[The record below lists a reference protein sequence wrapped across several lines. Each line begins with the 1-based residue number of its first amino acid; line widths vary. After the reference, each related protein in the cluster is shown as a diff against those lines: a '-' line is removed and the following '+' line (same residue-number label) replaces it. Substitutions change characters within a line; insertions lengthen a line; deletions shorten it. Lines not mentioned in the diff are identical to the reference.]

1 MARKTKAKAL
11 LDRQKAEEYPQVSK
25 KGDGK
30 DKALKVKGIFARCD
44 YVQPH
49 SKSKSSDGR
58 VEKKTSK
65 RPVSVKEKEALKQAR
80 KAMRTGETM
89 SEDQRRRAEQD
100 RRTLYIRFKVSSL
113 KVFIRLLT

>member
-11 LDRQKAEEYPQVSK
+11 LDRQKAEESPQVSK

-30 DKALKVKGIFARCD
+30 DKALKVKGTFARFD
-44 YVQPH
+44 YYVQPH
-49 SKSKSSDGR
+49 SKSKLSDGR
-58 VEKKTSK
+58 VEKKTNK

-113 KVFIRLLT
+113 VVWLLT